1 MTLGKRKPRQ
11 NSLWVDTRHWPA
23 HAAHPFYRRLDEILQ
38 RARFDLDVERLGRKD
53 YAPTMGRPSLAP
65 GICFRYFLVGY
76 FEGIDSERGITC
88 RIADWLRC
96 GSFWGLSLEEP
107 TPHHSMRSQIRRRSS
122 LGTHE
127 TVFRWPVRRLAR
139 EGLLSGK
146 NPRVDAATRQAHAA
160 LKAIGR
166 RDNGAGYDESV
177 APLMPNDAG

>member
-1 MTLGKRKPRQ
+1 
-11 NSLWVDTRHWPA
+11 
-23 HAAHPFYRRLDEILQ
+23 
-38 RARFDLDVERLGRKD
+38 
-53 YAPTMGRPSLAP
+53 
-65 GICFRYFLVGY
+65 
-76 FEGIDSERGITC
+76 
-88 RIADWLRC
+88 
-96 GSFWGLSLEEP
+96 
-107 TPHHSMRSQIRRRSS
+107 